1 MKKVIWS
8 AIILVVVLLW
18 NLPESITLPFFHLII
33 LGVIPGTNYELG
45 LIFPLIL
52 IIVAMVFLIR
62 WTSQVSGELIEF
74 KTQLARAEEAEAENQ
89 AVIRT
94 GETVSLAMNEE
105 IDIIS
110 I

>member
-1 MKKVIWS
+1 MVKKVIWS
-8 AIILVVVLLW
+8 TIILVVAVLW

-33 LGVIPGTNYELG
+33 LGIIPGTNYELG

-52 IIVAMVFLIR
+52 ITVAVAFLVR
-62 WTSQVSGELIEF
+62 WTSQLGGELMEY

-89 AVIRT
+89 ATVRT
-94 GETVSLAMNEE
+94 SQTTALTMEE
-105 IDIIS
+105 IEAIS